1 MTIKAFFR
9 ISLSFRVEWM
19 ESTMPEL
26 IETAVLSDNA
36 LLREGITQL
45 LSGARFHV
53 SQRSASLDLQKYENG
68 QRSPD
73 LFIVVIDDMSCSIL
87 GDIKRQFKN
96 AKIVALALRDNRELM
111 RRAVQLGAVGYLVE
125 SVSAQDLIMSLE
137 VVIANGAVFP
147 PELLSQ
153 LSEVAVE
160 PQRLLQGVQRRA
172 DGSPFSGLSGREVS
186 ILEGLMLGESN
197 KVIARKLQIAEA
209 TVKVHVKAILR
220 KVRVRNRTQ
229 AAMWA
234 MQNAA
239 SQIPVLDEHDI
250 GGDETLP
257 MIATRPEAMLSPQL
271 S

>member
-9 ISLSFRVEWM
+9 SSLSFRVEWM

-111 RRAVQLGAVGYLVE
+111 RRAVQR
-125 SVSAQDLIMSLE
+125 S
-137 VVIANGAVFP
+137 
-147 PELLSQ
+147 
-153 LSEVAVE
+153 
-160 PQRLLQGVQRRA
+160 A

-257 MIATRPEAMLSPQL
+257 MIA
-271 S
+271 

>member
-1 MTIKAFFR
+1 MADI
-9 ISLSFRVEWM
+9 
-19 ESTMPEL
+19 

-45 LSGARFHV
+45 LTGGRFRV
-53 SQRSASLDLQKYENG
+53 TQRSSLDFQRCEEIQKV
-68 QRSPD
+68 PD
-73 LFIVVIDDMSCSIL
+73 LFIVVIDDMSCAIV
-87 GDIKRQFKN
+87 GDIRRQFKS
-96 AKIVALALRDNRELM
+96 AKIVALALRDSQELM

-125 SVSAQDLIMSLE
+125 SVSAQDLITSLE

-147 PELLSQ
+147 PDLLSQ

-160 PQRLLQGVQRRA
+160 PQRLLQSVQRRA
-172 DGSPFSGLSGREVS
+172 DGSPFQGLSAREVS

-197 KVIARKLQIAEA
+197 KVIARKLDIAEA

-234 MQNAA
+234 MQN
-239 SQIPVLDEHDI
+239 SVTRIPVVEEPDVVEV
-250 GGDETLP
+250 EPLP
-257 MIATRPEAMLSPQL
+257 MIPPRPEMAAPARLT
-271 S
+271 

>member
-1 MTIKAFFR
+1 
-9 ISLSFRVEWM
+9 
-19 ESTMPEL
+19 MPEL

-45 LSGARFHV
+45 LNGARFRV
-53 SQRSASLDLQKYENG
+53 SQRTASLDLHRHENG
-68 QRSPD
+68 QKSPD
-73 LFIVVIDDMSCSIL
+73 LFIVVIDDMSCSIV
-87 GDIKRQFKN
+87 GDIKRQFKS
-96 AKIVALALRDNRELM
+96 AKIVALALRGSRELM
-111 RRAVQLGAVGYLVE
+111 HRAVQLGAVGYLVE

-153 LSEVAVE
+153 LSEVAVA
-160 PQRLLQGVQRRA
+160 PQRLLQGAQRRA

-197 KVIARKLQIAEA
+197 KVIARKLEIAEA

-220 KVRVRNRTQ
+220 KLRVRNRTQ

-239 SQIPVLDEHDI
+239 TQIPVVEEGDI
-250 GGDETLP
+250 AEEETLP
-257 MIATRPEAMLSPQL
+257 MIAARPEAAPSPQL

>member
-1 MTIKAFFR
+1 
-9 ISLSFRVEWM
+9 
-19 ESTMPEL
+19 MPGI

-36 LLREGITQL
+36 LLREGITRL
-45 LSGARFHV
+45 LDGARFHV
-53 SQRSASLDLQKYENG
+53 SQRTTSLDLQRYDG
-68 QRSPD
+68 SQQTPD
-73 LFIVVIDDMSCSIL
+73 LFIVVIDDMSCSIV
-87 GDIKRQFKN
+87 GDIRRQFKS
-96 AKIVALALRDNRELM
+96 AKIVALALRDSRELM
-111 RRAVQLGAVGYLVE
+111 RRAMQLGAVGYLVE
-125 SVSAQDLIMSLE
+125 SVSAQDLITSLE

-172 DGSPFSGLSGREVS
+172 DGSPFQGLSAREVS

-197 KVIARKLQIAEA
+197 KVIARKLEIAEA

-234 MQNAA
+234 MQN
-239 SQIPVLDEHDI
+239 SVTRIPVVEEPDMAD
-250 GGDETLP
+250 DTLP
-257 MIATRPEAMLSPQL
+257 PMMAARPDMMSSPRL
-271 S
+271 A

>member
-1 MTIKAFFR
+1 MADI
-9 ISLSFRVEWM
+9 
-19 ESTMPEL
+19 
-26 IETAVLSDNA
+26 IETAVLSDNT

-45 LSGARFHV
+45 LDGARFRV
-53 SQRSASLDLQKYENG
+53 SQRSTSLDFQRHESSQKAPE
-68 QRSPD
+68 
-73 LFIVVIDDMSCSIL
+73 LFIVVIDDMSCSIV
-87 GDIKRQFKN
+87 GDIRRQFKS
-96 AKIVALALRDNRELM
+96 AKIVALALRGSRELM
-111 RRAVQLGAVGYLVE
+111 RRAMQLGAVGYLVE
-125 SVSAQDLIMSLE
+125 SVSAHDLITSLE

-172 DGSPFSGLSGREVS
+172 DGSPFQGLSAREVS

-197 KVIARKLQIAEA
+197 KVIARKLEIAEA

-234 MQNAA
+234 MQN
-239 SQIPVLDEHDI
+239 SVTRIPVLEEPDMAEDA
-250 GGDETLP
+250 LP
-257 MIATRPEAMLSPQL
+257 PMMAARADMMSSPL
-271 S
+271 A

>member
-1 MTIKAFFR
+1 
-9 ISLSFRVEWM
+9 
-19 ESTMPEL
+19 MPDI

-45 LSGARFHV
+45 LDGARFRV
-53 SQRSASLDLQKYENG
+53 SQRTTNLDF
-68 QRSPD
+68 QRHESNQAIPD
-73 LFIVVIDDMSCSIL
+73 LFIVVIDDMSCSIV
-87 GDIKRQFKN
+87 GDIKRQFKS
-96 AKIVALALRDNRELM
+96 AKIVALALRDSRELM
-111 RRAVQLGAVGYLVE
+111 RRAMQLGAVGYLVE
-125 SVSAQDLIMSLE
+125 SVSAQDLITSLE

-147 PELLSQ
+147 PDLLSQ

-172 DGSPFSGLSGREVS
+172 DGSPFQGLSAREVS

-197 KVIARKLQIAEA
+197 KVIARKLEIAEA

-234 MQNAA
+234 MQNSVTRIPVVEEPDMAEDDPLPMLAARPDMAA
-239 SQIPVLDEHDI
+239 SPRLV
-250 GGDETLP
+250 
-257 MIATRPEAMLSPQL
+257 
-271 S
+271 

>member
-1 MTIKAFFR
+1 
-9 ISLSFRVEWM
+9 
-19 ESTMPEL
+19 MPEL

-45 LSGARFHV
+45 LSGARFRV
-53 SQRSASLDLQKYENG
+53 SQRSASLAINRYDGQKT
-68 QRSPD
+68 PD
-73 LFIVVIDDMSCSIL
+73 LFIVVIDDASCSIL
-87 GDIKRQFKN
+87 GDIRKHYTN
-96 AKIVALALRDNRELM
+96 AKIVALALRDSQELM

-234 MQNAA
+234 MQNAVP
-239 SQIPVLDEHDI
+239 QIPVVDEHDMA
-250 GGDETLP
+250 DEAKLP
-257 MIATRPEAMLSPQL
+257 LLPAGAQAPHSLQFS
-271 S
+271 

>member
-1 MTIKAFFR
+1 MSEI
-9 ISLSFRVEWM
+9 
-19 ESTMPEL
+19 
-26 IETAVLSDNA
+26 IETAVLSDNT
-36 LLREGITQL
+36 LLREGIAQL

-53 SQRSASLDLQKYENG
+53 SQRAASLDLHRYDNG
-68 QRSPD
+68 QKSPD
-73 LFIVVIDDMSCSIL
+73 LFIVVIDDASCSIV

-111 RRAVQLGAVGYLVE
+111 QRAARLGAVGYLVE

-153 LSEVAVE
+153 LSDVAVE

-234 MQNAA
+234 MQNVA
-239 SQIPVLDEHDI
+239 SQIPVVDEHGIDE
-250 GGDETLP
+250 DETLSLIP
-257 MIATRPEAMLSPQL
+257 ARPETAFSPQL

>member
-1 MTIKAFFR
+1 M
-9 ISLSFRVEWM
+9 S
-19 ESTMPEL
+19 EL

-45 LSGARFHV
+45 LNGARFRV
-53 SQRSASLDLQKYENG
+53 SQRTASLDPHRHENG
-68 QRSPD
+68 QKSPD
-73 LFIVVIDDMSCSIL
+73 LFIVVIDDMSCSIV
-87 GDIKRQFKN
+87 GDIKRQFKS
-96 AKIVALALRDNRELM
+96 AKIVALALRGSRELM
-111 RRAVQLGAVGYLVE
+111 HRAVQLGAVGYLVE
-125 SVSAQDLIMSLE
+125 SISAQDLIMSLE

-147 PELLSQ
+147 PELLLQ
-153 LSEVAVE
+153 LSEVAIA
-160 PQRLLQGVQRRA
+160 PQRLLQGAQRRA

-197 KVIARKLQIAEA
+197 KVIARKLEIAEA

-220 KVRVRNRTQ
+220 KLRVRNRTQ

-239 SQIPVLDEHDI
+239 TRIPVVAEDDMASDMAEE
-250 GGDETLP
+250 ETLP
-257 MIATRPEAMLSPQL
+257 MIAARPEAVPSPQL

>member
-1 MTIKAFFR
+1 
-9 ISLSFRVEWM
+9 
-19 ESTMPEL
+19 MPGI

-36 LLREGITQL
+36 LLREGITRL
-45 LSGARFHV
+45 LDGARFHV
-53 SQRSASLDLQKYENG
+53 SQRTTSLDLQRYDGN
-68 QRSPD
+68 QQTPD
-73 LFIVVIDDMSCSIL
+73 LFIVVIDDMSCSIV
-87 GDIKRQFKN
+87 GDIRRQFKS
-96 AKIVALALRDNRELM
+96 AKIVALALRDSRELM
-111 RRAVQLGAVGYLVE
+111 RRAMQLGAVGYLVE
-125 SVSAQDLIMSLE
+125 SVSAQDLITSLE

-172 DGSPFSGLSGREVS
+172 DGSPFQGLSAREVS

-197 KVIARKLQIAEA
+197 KVIARKLEIAEA

-234 MQNAA
+234 MQN
-239 SQIPVLDEHDI
+239 SVTRIPVVEEPDMAD
-250 GGDETLP
+250 DTLP
-257 MIATRPEAMLSPQL
+257 PMMAARPDMMSSPRL
-271 S
+271 A

>member
-1 MTIKAFFR
+1 MADI
-9 ISLSFRVEWM
+9 
-19 ESTMPEL
+19 

-45 LSGARFHV
+45 LDGARFRV
-53 SQRSASLDLQKYENG
+53 SQRSTSFDVQRYENS
-68 QRSPD
+68 QKAPE
-73 LFIVVIDDMSCSIL
+73 LFIVVIDDMSCSIV
-87 GDIKRQFKN
+87 GDIRRQFKS
-96 AKIVALALRDNRELM
+96 AKIVALALRDSRELM
-111 RRAVQLGAVGYLVE
+111 RRAMQLGAVGYLVE
-125 SVSAQDLIMSLE
+125 SVSAQDLITSLE

-172 DGSPFSGLSGREVS
+172 DGSPFQGLSAREVS

-197 KVIARKLQIAEA
+197 KVIARKLEIAEA

-234 MQNAA
+234 MQN
-239 SQIPVLDEHDI
+239 SVTRIPVVEEPDMTE
-250 GGDETLP
+250 ETLP
-257 MIATRPEAMLSPQL
+257 PMMAARPDMMSSPRL
-271 S
+271 A

>member
-1 MTIKAFFR
+1 MADI
-9 ISLSFRVEWM
+9 
-19 ESTMPEL
+19 
-26 IETAVLSDNA
+26 IETAVLSDNT

-45 LSGARFHV
+45 LDGARFRV
-53 SQRSASLDLQKYENG
+53 SQRSTSFDFQRYESSQKAPE
-68 QRSPD
+68 
-73 LFIVVIDDMSCSIL
+73 LFIVVIDDTSCSIV
-87 GDIKRQFKN
+87 GDIRRQFKS
-96 AKIVALALRDNRELM
+96 AKIVALALRGSRELM
-111 RRAVQLGAVGYLVE
+111 RRAMQLGAVGYLVE
-125 SVSAQDLIMSLE
+125 SVSAHDLITSLE

-172 DGSPFSGLSGREVS
+172 DGSPFQGLSAREVS

-197 KVIARKLQIAEA
+197 KVIARKLEIAEA

-234 MQNAA
+234 MQN
-239 SQIPVLDEHDI
+239 SVTRIPVLEEPDMAEDA
-250 GGDETLP
+250 LP
-257 MIATRPEAMLSPQL
+257 PMMAARPDMMSSPL
-271 S
+271 A

>member
-1 MTIKAFFR
+1 
-9 ISLSFRVEWM
+9 
-19 ESTMPEL
+19 MPEL

-45 LSGARFHV
+45 LNGARFRV
-53 SQRSASLDLQKYENG
+53 SQRTASFDLHRQENG
-68 QRSPD
+68 QKSPD
-73 LFIVVIDDMSCSIL
+73 LFIVVIDDMSCSIV
-87 GDIKRQFKN
+87 GDIKRQFKS
-96 AKIVALALRDNRELM
+96 AKIVALALRGSRELM
-111 RRAVQLGAVGYLVE
+111 HRAVQLGAVGYLVE
-125 SVSAQDLIMSLE
+125 SISAQDLIMSLE

-153 LSEVAVE
+153 LSEVAVA
-160 PQRLLQGVQRRA
+160 PQRLLKGAQHRA

-197 KVIARKLQIAEA
+197 KVIARKLEIAEA

-220 KVRVRNRTQ
+220 KLRVRNRTQ

-239 SQIPVLDEHDI
+239 TRIPVVAEDDMASDMAEE
-250 GGDETLP
+250 ETLP
-257 MIATRPEAMLSPQL
+257 MIAARPEAAPSPQL